1 MITSDYITREKDDM
15 YLLSDDVRSVDARG
29 FDKLEEID
37 NVLRV
42 DSVQHGMYTNERSS
56 SPHTITV
63 CTEGDKGGVKTWP
76 RTYLHTTVIGMF
88 PVFLWS
94 LLSSEMRCRSSP
106 GAILPSSG
114 QHNTWYWVTV
124 KDAVF

>member
-1 MITSDYITREKDDM
+1 MITSDYITREKDDIIDM

-37 NVLRV
+37 NVFRV

-63 CTEGDKGGVKTWP
+63 C
-76 RTYLHTTVIGMF
+76 M
-88 PVFLWS
+88 
-94 LLSSEMRCRSSP
+94 
-106 GAILPSSG
+106 
-114 QHNTWYWVTV
+114 
-124 KDAVF
+124 